1 MDEKVADV
9 EKNRM
14 VGNDVRVLVTGA
26 SSGIGKSIALEY
38 GKRGYDLVLVARD
51 KEKLELV
58 KEEIG
63 NNVNVELCVMDLTD
77 IDNCK
82 RLYNSYKDIDILI
95 NNAGMGKFGE
105 FTDISLD
112 DEIKMLDINVRSMHI
127 LMKLYLCDM
136 VKKDKGM
143 ILNVASIAGFMPG
156 PLMSTYYATK
166 NYVVSL
172 SEGVREELR
181 KKKSNVVLSI
191 LCPGPVKT
199 NFDNVAG
206 VSFSLKG
213 KSSDEV
219 AKYVVKQFS
228 KGKFYIVPGLDIK
241 ILRLVSGIVPNSLI
255 SKIVYYQQRKKK

>member
-1 MDEKVADV
+1 M
-9 EKNRM
+9 
-14 VGNDVRVLVTGA
+14 RVLITGA
-26 SSGIGKSIALEY
+26 SSGIGKSIANTY
-38 GKRGYDLVLVARD
+38 AKMGYDLILVARD

-58 KEEIG
+58 KEENG
-63 NNVNVELCVMDLTD
+63 NVVYVELCVMDLTD

-82 RLYNSYKDIDILI
+82 KLYNMYRDIDILI

-105 FTDISLD
+105 FVDIDLD
-112 DEIKMLDINVRSMHI
+112 DELKMIDINVRSMHT
-127 LMKLYLCDM
+127 LMKLYLDDM
-136 VKKDKGM
+136 VKKDRGM

-181 KKKSNVVLSI
+181 KKKSNVKISI

-206 VSFSLKG
+206 VSFSLRG
-213 KSSDEV
+213 KSSDDV
-219 AKYVVKQFS
+219 ARYAIDKFS
-228 KGKFYIVPGLDIK
+228 KGKFYIVPGIDIK
-241 ILRLVSGIVPNSLI
+241 ILRFISGIVPNSLI
-255 SKIVYYQQRKKK
+255 SKVVYYQQRKKK

>member
-1 MDEKVADV
+1 MKV
-9 EKNRM
+9 
-14 VGNDVRVLVTGA
+14 LITGA
-26 SSGIGKSIALEY
+26 SRGIGKSIANTY
-38 GKRGYDLVLVARD
+38 AKIGYDLILVARD
-51 KEKLELV
+51 MGKLELV

-63 NNVNVELCVMDLTD
+63 SKVNVELCVMDLAD

-82 RLYNSYKDIDILI
+82 RLYNMYRDIDILI

-105 FTDISLD
+105 FVDIDLD
-112 DEIKMLDINVRSMHI
+112 DELKMIDINVRSMHT
-127 LMKLYLCDM
+127 LMKLYLDDM
-136 VKKDKGM
+136 VKKDRGM

-181 KKKSNVVLSI
+181 KKKSNVKISI

-206 VSFSLKG
+206 VSFSLRG
-213 KSSDEV
+213 KSSDDV
-219 AKYVVKQFS
+219 ARYAIDKFS
-228 KGKFYIVPGLDIK
+228 KGKFYIVPGIDIK
-241 ILRLVSGIVPNSLI
+241 ILRFISGIVPNSLI
-255 SKIVYYQQRKKK
+255 SKVVYYQQKKKK

>member
-1 MDEKVADV
+1 MKV
-9 EKNRM
+9 
-14 VGNDVRVLVTGA
+14 LITGA
-26 SSGIGKSIALEY
+26 SSGIGKSIANTY
-38 GKRGYDLVLVARD
+38 AKIGYDLILVARD

-63 NNVNVELCVMDLTD
+63 SRVNVELCVMDLTD

-82 RLYNSYKDIDILI
+82 RLYNMYRDLDILI
-95 NNAGMGKFGE
+95 NNAGMGKFGD
-105 FTDISLD
+105 FVDIDL
-112 DEIKMLDINVRSMHI
+112 EAQLEMIDINVRSMHT
-127 LMKLYLCDM
+127 LMKLYLDDM
-136 VKKDKGM
+136 IKKDSGM

-181 KKKSNVVLSI
+181 KRNSKVKVSI

-206 VSFSLKG
+206 VSFSLRG
-213 KSSDEV
+213 KSSDDV
-219 AKYVVKQFS
+219 ARYAIDKFS
-228 KGKFYIVPGLDIK
+228 KGKFYIVPGIDIK
-241 ILRLVSGIVPNSLI
+241 ILRFISGIVPNSLI
-255 SKIVYYQQRKKK
+255 SKVVYYQQKKKK

>member
-1 MDEKVADV
+1 MKV
-9 EKNRM
+9 
-14 VGNDVRVLVTGA
+14 LITGA
-26 SSGIGKSIALEY
+26 SSGIGKSIANTY
-38 GKRGYDLVLVARD
+38 AKIGYDLILVARD

-58 KEEIG
+58 KEELG
-63 NNVNVELCVMDLTD
+63 SKVNIELCVMDLTV

-82 RLYNSYKDIDILI
+82 RLYNMYRDIDIDILI
-95 NNAGMGKFGE
+95 NNAGMGKFGD
-105 FTDISLD
+105 FVDIDL
-112 DEIKMLDINVRSMHI
+112 EAELEMIDINVRSMHA
-127 LMKLYLCDM
+127 LMKLYLSDM
-136 VKKDKGM
+136 VKKDRGM

-181 KKKSNVVLSI
+181 RKKSNVKISI

-219 AKYVVKQFS
+219 ARYAIDKFS
-228 KGKFYIVPGLDIK
+228 KGKFYIVPGIDIK
-241 ILRLVSGIVPNSLI
+241 ILRFISGIVPNSLI
-255 SKIVYYQQRKKK
+255 SKVVYYQQRKKK

>member
-1 MDEKVADV
+1 MKV
-9 EKNRM
+9 
-14 VGNDVRVLVTGA
+14 LITGA
-26 SSGIGKSIALEY
+26 SSGIGKSIANTY
-38 GKRGYDLVLVARD
+38 AKMGYDLILVARD

-63 NNVNVELCVMDLTD
+63 SKVNVELCVMDLTD

-82 RLYNSYKDIDILI
+82 RLYNMYRDIDILI

-105 FTDISLD
+105 FVDIDL
-112 DEIKMLDINVRSMHI
+112 EAELEMIDINVRSMHT
-127 LMKLYLCDM
+127 LMKLYLDDM
-136 VKKDKGM
+136 VKRDRGM

-181 KKKSNVVLSI
+181 KGKSKVKVSI

-213 KSSDEV
+213 KSSDDV
-219 AKYVVKQFS
+219 ARYAIYKFS
-228 KGKFYIVPGLDIK
+228 KGKFYIVPGIDIK
-241 ILRLVSGIVPNSLI
+241 ILRFISGIVPNSLI
-255 SKIVYYQQRKKK
+255 SKVVYYQQRKKK

>member
-1 MDEKVADV
+1 M
-9 EKNRM
+9 
-14 VGNDVRVLVTGA
+14 RVLITGA
-26 SSGIGKSIALEY
+26 SSGIGKSIANTY
-38 GKRGYDLVLVARD
+38 AKMGYDLILVARD

-63 NNVNVELCVMDLTD
+63 SRVNVELCVMDLTD

-82 RLYNSYKDIDILI
+82 KLYNMYRDIDILI

-105 FTDISLD
+105 FVDIDLD
-112 DEIKMLDINVRSMHI
+112 DELKMIDINVRSMHT
-127 LMKLYLCDM
+127 LMKLYLSDM
-136 VKKDKGM
+136 VKKDSGM
-143 ILNVASIAGFMPG
+143 ILSVASIAGFMPG

-181 KKKSNVVLSI
+181 KRKSKVKVSI

-213 KSSDEV
+213 KSSDDV
-219 AKYVVKQFS
+219 ARYAIDKFS
-228 KGKFYIVPGLDIK
+228 KGKFYIVPGIDIK
-241 ILRLVSGIVPNSLI
+241 ILRFISGIVPNSLI
-255 SKIVYYQQRKKK
+255 SKVVYYQQKKKK